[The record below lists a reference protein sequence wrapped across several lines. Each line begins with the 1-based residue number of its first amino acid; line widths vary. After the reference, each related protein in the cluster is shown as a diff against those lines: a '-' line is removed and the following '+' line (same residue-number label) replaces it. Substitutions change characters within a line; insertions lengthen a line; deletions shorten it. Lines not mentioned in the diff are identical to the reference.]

1 MAVHGSTGVTPY
13 VAFFARHPPR
23 TITAPLVTVPSGENE
38 TQKLKLL
45 IKEASVQS
53 QRRYREVANRKRM
66 AEKVHVGALVWVK
79 SKTLLPGTCAKLN
92 AKWKGPYRVI

>member
-1 MAVHGSTGVTPY
+1 MNMAVHGSTGVIPY

-23 TITAPLVTVPSGENE
+23 TITTPLVTVPSGESE

-53 QRRYREVANRKRM
+53 QRRYREVANRKRK
-66 AEKVHVGALVWVK
+66 AEKVHVSALVWVK
-79 SKTLLPGTCAKLN
+79 SETLLLGTCA
-92 AKWKGPYRVI
+92 